1 MQRTTASGGAVGR
14 RLAHATAVLAAALAL
29 VATVGPLAGTAS
41 AHAADS
47 GSLTFS
53 GDPGEKISG
62 GQSQQF
68 TTDAGDAFDVSGA
81 RDENS
86 VFVQVLTPDGNRW
99 ALNMAAPDGE
109 KLTSG
114 TTYTGALRWPYAGST
129 DSELNFSGTD
139 RDCASSSTGSF
150 TISNISFGPYG
161 SVRALDATFEQY
173 CDGSGLALRGEVH
186 SVMPEPPAALALG
199 LALDPQGTV
208 PAPGGQPTVGGT
220 VTCNKPA
227 QVTVDGRLTQAQKR
241 VTASNWFKTTVE
253 CTPGAPVHWTATPA
267 DSQDALPFQSGS
279 AGLSATATAD
289 DRDYGVTVTTNQSTV
304 IDLTRA

>member
-1 MQRTTASGGAVGR
+1 MQRTTASGSVVGR
-14 RLAHATAVLAAALAL
+14 RLARVTAVLAAALAL
-29 VATVGPLAGTAS
+29 VATTGPLAGTAS

-86 VFVQVLTPDGNRW
+86 VFVQVLTPDGTRW

-109 KLTSG
+109 RLTSG
-114 TTYTGALRWPYAGST
+114 ATYTGALRWPHAGST
-129 DSELNFSGTD
+129 DPELNFSGTD

-173 CDGSGLALRGEVH
+173 CDGSALALRGEIH
-186 SVMPEPPAALALG
+186 AVMPEPPAALAIG
-199 LALDPQGTV
+199 LSLDPQGTV
-208 PAPGGQPTVGGT
+208 PAPGGQPTVAGT
-220 VTCNKPA
+220 VTCTKPA
-227 QVTVDGRLTQAQKR
+227 QITLDGRVTQVQKRGTATNWFLTTVD
-241 VTASNWFKTTVE
+241 
-253 CTPGAPVHWTATPA
+253 CTPGAPVHWTATPTN
-267 DSQDALPFQSGS
+267 SQDAVPFQPGS
-279 AGLSATATAD
+279 ADLSATAKSD
-289 DRDYGVTVTTNQSTV
+289 DRDYGVQVTTSQSTV
-304 IDLTRA
+304 VDLTRA